1 LSERHIDAEGER
13 RIEGASGVIVGGWAR
28 VGCARHCGVHSE
40 PPTSVGRA
48 LGSCRSRGAVP
59 LSDTII
65 PQFLH
70 NLRNINAQNIVNL
83 C

>member
-13 RIEGASGVIVGGWAR
+13 RPEGAGVMIVSGSAR
-28 VGCARHCGVHSE
+28 VGCARHYGLHSE

-59 LSDTII
+59 VSDTII

-70 NLRNINAQNIVNL
+70 NLRNITAQSVVNL